1 MKNSILQ
8 SKWKQARGEWK
19 KIRRDWKK
27 EWNKLT
33 HRDVRRIDSELD
45 KIVGLFQ
52 ERYGDSWE
60 KSASLAERY
69 FSAYRDRTQA
79 AINARLHRKRRRRGW
94 VWGAVVLVLFAVL
107 PYVWRQLQGQ
117 ATNQNTAQSHKSGA
131 SAPAKPH
138 ERKPGNNEGQNG
150 AGQSGAGKTAP
161 ESRPTTSGPARPPS

>member
-8 SKWKQARGEWK
+8 GKWKQARREWK
-19 KIRRDWKK
+19 KVQRDWKK
-27 EWNKLT
+27 EWDKLT

-79 AINARLHRKRRRRGW
+79 AINARMHRGSRRRGW
-94 VWGAVVLVLFAVL
+94 VWGAAVLTLFAIL
-107 PYVWRQLQGQ
+107 PFVWRQLQGKG
-117 ATNQNTAQSHKSGA
+117 NSSPRLSGSDTA
-131 SAPAKPH
+131 SAKPQP
-138 ERKPGNNEGQNG
+138 R
-150 AGQSGAGKTAP
+150 
-161 ESRPTTSGPARPPS
+161 

>member
-8 SKWKQARGEWK
+8 GKWKQARSEWK
-19 KIRRDWKK
+19 KMRRDWKK

-69 FSAYRDRTQA
+69 FSTYRDRTQA
-79 AINARLHRKRRRRGW
+79 AINARLHPKPRRRGW
-94 VWGAVVLVLFAVL
+94 VWGAVVLALFAVL
-107 PYVWRQLQGQ
+107 PYVWRKFQVQ
-117 ATNQNTAQSHKSGA
+117 ATTHNAGQIHNSSDNTPVKSH
-131 SAPAKPH
+131 
-138 ERKPGNNEGQNG
+138 EWKPGATEGKNG
-150 AGQSGAGKTAP
+150 AGKPTMGDWQATSGQTAP
-161 ESRPTTSGPARPPS
+161 PS

>member
-8 SKWKQARGEWK
+8 NKWKEARSEWK
-19 KIRRDWKK
+19 KMRRDWKK

-69 FSAYRDRTQA
+69 FSTYRDRTQA
-79 AINARLHRKRRRRGW
+79 AINARLHRKPRRRGW

-107 PYVWRQLQGQ
+107 PYVWRQFQGQ
-117 ATNQNTAQSHKSGA
+117 VANQNSAQDHKSGERA
-131 SAPAKPH
+131 SAKPH
-138 ERKPGNNEGQNG
+138 ERKPGATESKN
-150 AGQSGAGKTAP
+150 SAGKTA
-161 ESRPTTSGPARPPS
+161 TGDWQATSGQTAPPS

>member
-8 SKWKQARGEWK
+8 SKWKQARSEWK
-19 KIRRDWKK
+19 KMRRDWKK

-52 ERYGDSWE
+52 ERYGDNWE
-60 KSASLAERY
+60 KSASLVERY

-94 VWGAVVLVLFAVL
+94 VWGAVVLALFAVL

-117 ATNQNTAQSHKSGA
+117 ATNQNAAQSHKSDDSA
-131 SAPAKPH
+131 SAKPH
-138 ERKPGNNEGQNG
+138 EWKPSKNEGQNG
-150 AGQSGAGKTAP
+150 AGKTA
-161 ESRPTTSGPARPPS
+161 TGHPAKC